1 MKKRKQLGTK
11 KKHKKKNNTKMVSG
25 PSGLPYYAVPRVVW
39 VDWLRAL
46 FTLTVWTCAAIT
58 CFTTGLTIHWDV
70 SSRTAFFAFRLSHFV
85 LIETSW
91 KWKIFSLRF
100 ECLDGSLFRKTPA
113 HFTLWGESGW
123 RTWALFLWKCVSWIS
138 IAHNLASAISLPS
151 LSKPIPNYFH
161 VAVSLSPDIINMDR
175 IATAR
180 DNSTS
185 PAA

>member
-25 PSGLPYYAVPRVVW
+25 PSGLPSYAVPLVVW

-100 ECLDGSLFRKTPA
+100 ECLYGSLFRKTLA
-113 HFTLWGESGW
+113 HCTLWGESGW
-123 RTWALFLWKCVSWIS
+123 RTWALPLWKCVSWIS
-138 IAHNLASAISLPS
+138 IAHNLTSAISRPS
-151 LSKPIPNYFH
+151 SSKSTPNYFRYH
-161 VAVSLSPDIINMDR
+161 IW
-175 IATAR
+175 TA
-180 DNSTS
+180 
-185 PAA
+185 